1 MDMSK
6 LFEAALHIEKPWFI
20 NGVNFIAEQKRLE
33 IRIDFAKGSRFMLPG
48 INGEHKVYD
57 TVEKS
62 WRHLNFFEHECYL
75 IARIPRVK
83 TPDNKLHTVE
93 PSWSGFLNGFTLL
106 FEALILQLATS
117 MPVHELSRIIKV
129 SDYKIWAILDKYVEK
144 ARELEDFA
152 NVSKIG
158 MDETSI
164 AKGHSYITMV
174 VDLNTRRTIFVTE
187 GKDAS
192 TVTRFKEDFTAHSG
206 NVNQITDVSCDMS
219 PAFIKGVR
227 DTLPNAEI
235 TFDKFHILKLINE
248 AVDKVRR
255 TEAATNPLLKGTRY
269 IFMKNEANLN
279 VKQKQQR
286 DALNMSKQNLKSLR
300 ALNIRETFQQIYNAL
315 NIDIFTSRLK
325 DWYYWATHSK
335 LEPIK
340 KVAHMIKR
348 HWDGVIR
355 WKTSQINNG
364 ILEGLNSVVQA
375 AKRKARGYKLK
386 HFKTIAYLL
395 TGKLDFARVN
405 SACYPPK
412 F

>member
-6 LFEAALHIEKPWFI
+6 LFEAALHIEQPWFI
-20 NGVNFIAEQKRLE
+20 SGVNFSAEQKRLE
-33 IRIDFAKGSRFMLPG
+33 IKIDFTRGTEFKLPG
-48 INGEHKVYD
+48 IAGEHKAYD

-83 TPDNKLHTVE
+83 TPDDKLHTVD

-106 FEALILQLATS
+106 FEAMILQLATS

-144 ARELEDFA
+144 ARELESFA
-152 NVSKIG
+152 NIDKIG

-164 AKGHSYITMV
+164 AKGHSYITMF
-174 VDLNTRRTIFVTE
+174 VDLITRRTIFVTD

-192 TVTRFKEDFTAHSG
+192 TVTRFKEDFTAHNG
-206 NVNQITDVSCDMS
+206 DVNLITDVSCDMS

-227 DTLPNAEI
+227 NTLPNAEI

-255 TEAATNPLLKGTRY
+255 AEAATNPLLKGTRY
-269 IFMKNEANLN
+269 IFMKNEVNLTA
-279 VKQKQQR
+279 KQKQQK

-300 ALNIRETFQQIYNAL
+300 ALNIRETFQQIYNSS
-315 NIDIFTSRLK
+315 NIDMFIARLK

-335 LEPIK
+335 LEPMK
-340 KVAHMIKR
+340 QVAYMIKR

-355 WKTSQINNG
+355 WKSSQINNG

-395 TGKLDFARVN
+395 TGKMDFSRVN
-405 SACYPPK
+405 PACYPLK